1 MCDTLTQMRS
11 GVGLEL
17 YETTQCVNLFG
28 YIFYRHFRLRAG
40 GIRSG
45 SGCPKTRSCPDR
57 GRREVGAASK
67 QCNSC
72 ADLQNPYRPILE
84 HVIWQLKIYG
94 RTITESLNPYLRN
107 FESSEI
113 LQVPSRLRWPRRTS
127 SQGRA
132 SAAARLPA
140 KRAHRPFALL
150 GKMHRT
156 WLNYCIIAA

>member
-84 HVIWQLKIYG
+84 HVIWQLKRRAYFCSHYFFAPVAFFFFS
-94 RTITESLNPYLRN
+94 RVFVMNSNSNSNSNTRLLLLLLLR
-107 FESSEI
+107 
-113 LQVPSRLRWPRRTS
+113 L
-127 SQGRA
+127 
-132 SAAARLPA
+132 
-140 KRAHRPFALL
+140 
-150 GKMHRT
+150 
-156 WLNYCIIAA
+156 